1 MGLAHV
7 TAIGTA
13 TTLNSNLGSVFENQV
28 ELLLNKYA
36 SDANDLLLQ
45 PTETW
50 ENHTV
55 VFSRE
60 LRKEANRIYNVVYT
74 ESEVY
79 FWLNYGTSVRRAK
92 LSKGWRSK
100 TRVRELKSSG
110 GSGQVERISKR
121 FAFPGI
127 QARGWTDV
135 VAERLQPQFT
145 LDMQKLAFEA
155 AGVRTR

>member
-1 MGLAHV
+1 MGFVHV

-13 TTLNSNLGSVFENQV
+13 TTVNPNLGSIFENQI

-45 PTETW
+45 PTESW

-60 LRKEANRIYNVVYT
+60 LRKESNRIYNVVYT
-74 ESEVY
+74 SNEVY

-92 LSKGWRSK
+92 LSKDWRSK
-100 TRVRELKSSG
+100 TRVRELKAGG
-110 GSGQVERISKR
+110 GSGRVERIDKR

-127 QARGWTDV
+127 EARGWTDV
-135 VAERLQPQFT
+135 VAEQMQPQFT
-145 LDMQKLAFEA
+145 LDMQRLAFEA
-155 AGVRTR
+155 AGIRTR